1 MILNHS
7 SSGLNPNPLLL
18 YITAIAYF
26 NEQILHAMDT
36 GWGTR
41 VAFLDLNMT
50 NVKLSSLMKTSKNLT
65 RTRLLIYFYNK
76 ILELSK

>member
-41 VAFLDLNMT
+41 VAFLDLT
-50 NVKLSSLMKTSKNLT
+50 KAFDTIIIIVVHA
-65 RTRLLIYFYNK
+65 
-76 ILELSK
+76 